1 VCYRCKNETLRPAG
15 LHQPLP
21 IPQRLWTK
29 ISIDFVEGLPMS
41 QSHDVIMVVVNHL
54 SKHAHFIPF
63 GCVCLPLTF
72 AFAVQ
77 KTQ

>member
-1 VCYRCKNETLRPAG
+1 
-15 LHQPLP
+15 
-21 IPQRLWTK
+21 
-29 ISIDFVEGLPMS
+29 MS